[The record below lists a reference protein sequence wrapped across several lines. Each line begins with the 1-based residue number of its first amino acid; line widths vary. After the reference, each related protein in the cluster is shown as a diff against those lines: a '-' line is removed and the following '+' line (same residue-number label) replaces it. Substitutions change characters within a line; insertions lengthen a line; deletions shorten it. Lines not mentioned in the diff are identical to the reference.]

1 MVEEVQHQHP
11 AIEMC
16 AIIGVPNPERIG
28 DQQELFSGI
37 TGTLQFINEPTLAWY
52 PIRKLKTPDLINVA
66 HAPRQPLSLSI
77 PSRFGSWWG
86 P

>member
-1 MVEEVQHQHP
+1 MGKLDEDGYLYIVDRTKDMISVGGYKVFSLMVEEVQHQHP

-37 TGTLQFINEPTLAWY
+37 TGTLQFINEPTLA
-52 PIRKLKTPDLINVA
+52 
-66 HAPRQPLSLSI
+66 
-77 PSRFGSWWG
+77 
-86 P
+86 